1 MKFANTNEAMDFGE
15 IATAKELANI
25 RSNKAVFQ
33 VSFDQKIKKTPLK
46 AGGLNEL
53 FQIATDIQF
62 CNECLEAST
71 GKGRATWM
79 KS

>member
-1 MKFANTNEAMDFGE
+1 MKFKSTNEAMDFGE
-15 IATAKELANI
+15 IATTRDLENI
-25 RSNKAVFQ
+25 RSDKAVFQ